1 MKLNLKY
8 LNIFRNKY
16 NVTLMDSKWSPIK
29 KNVNLKRI
37 PTVEEYVYFNEKYYK
52 VLSVIHVINKRGGV
66 YIVID
71 EFNEIEMK
79 IIKKK

>member
-29 KNVNLKRI
+29 KNINLKHI
-37 PTVEEYVYFNEKYYK
+37 PNVNEYIYFNEKYYK
-52 VLSVIHVINKRGGV
+52 VLSVTHVISKMGGV

-71 EFNEIEMK
+71 EFNQVEMK